1 MKNLIVAT
9 MLALSTATFAETT
22 TVVTPEGDIII
33 CTVSESGVVVCL

>member
-1 MKNLIVAT
+1 MKKLLTIILLTLATLVA
-9 MLALSTATFAETT
+9 AETT